1 MVWNFLVWLLPP
13 DYISVYIQQNPCVN
27 TFIHLFSKYLSRN
40 CMFTG
45 SQALCQALEIQK

>member
-13 DYISVYIQQNPCVN
+13 DYSSVYIQQDPCVN
-27 TFIHLFSKYLSRN
+27 TLIHLSSKYLLKN
-40 CMFTG
+40 CMLTG